1 MTQSAPPHT
10 PDVRRFKWL
19 AFTATLFTYLLIVVG
34 GVVRVTGSGMG
45 CGDDWPLCNGALFP
59 PLAPPILI
67 PLLHRFATV
76 LVTLLTIGAAF
87 VAWRDYRRVRWIVWP
102 ALWAMALLVVQILLG
117 AATVRLAL
125 HPVIVAVHFGNALVL
140 LALLITATVVA
151 FQLEKDPRV
160 GDSLLHFDA
169 VSSLAGAAMLGVY
182 ALLVTG
188 AIVVGSRASTACA
201 GWPLCDGSF
210 APATLPGLL
219 NMGHRYVAGAVGL
232 MAVGA
237 VVQAWRLRRDDIP
250 VVVASA
256 VTGMLFAGEVLV
268 GRENVLRGLPLLV
281 NGLHSALA
289 AAVWASIVVF
299 AVLAMQYVRLSPLKF
314 AARRAA
320 RSKLRVAT
328 AFGDAFALAW
338 PVLAAWSQALR
349 AAARRHYRILLR
361 RV

>member
-1 MTQSAPPHT
+1 
-10 PDVRRFKWL
+10 
-19 AFTATLFTYLLIVVG
+19 
-34 GVVRVTGSGMG
+34 
-45 CGDDWPLCNGALFP
+45 
-59 PLAPPILI
+59 
-67 PLLHRFATV
+67 
-76 LVTLLTIGAAF
+76 
-87 VAWRDYRRVRWIVWP
+87 
-102 ALWAMALLVVQILLG
+102 
-117 AATVRLAL
+117 
-125 HPVIVAVHFGNALVL
+125 
-140 LALLITATVVA
+140 
-151 FQLEKDPRV
+151 
-160 GDSLLHFDA
+160 
-169 VSSLAGAAMLGVY
+169 
-182 ALLVTG
+182 
-188 AIVVGSRASTACA
+188 
-201 GWPLCDGSF
+201 
-210 APATLPGLL
+210 
-219 NMGHRYVAGAVGL
+219 MGHRYVAGAVGL

-256 VTGMLFAGEVLV
+256 VTGLLFAGEVLV

-328 AFGDAFALAW
+328 AFGDTFALAW

-349 AAARRHYRILLR
+349 AAVRRHYRILLR